1 MSFDEAGQARI
12 FISYK
17 RDAEPDV
24 SLAQL
29 LYEALRGHGYR
40 VFKDVE
46 AIPLGGDYAELI
58 STEIRSSD
66 FFVVLLTRSSTREGW
81 VAAETE
87 MAKDSADHTG
97 RPRILPIRLA
107 YTQALSLRLKA
118 AIGHL
123 NHLEWHDAADNDK
136 VLGALIDSIAGSRR
150 TPGPEPS
157 PPRTRAHGRAASR
170 AASTSSSPRGCG
182 TRTVPGNPSRGP
194 RSCPCCRVETSLSV
208 TRATGPGQFR
218 VRVLDSGALE
228 VAIWS
233 GADYRRVRSQPRKF
247 MTMLEGDTHA
257 WCFTRH
263 PPGQSVVLKR
273 PDGRPDPIVLTFEPD
288 VVRAVWT
295 IVHRR
300 AALHESFLI
309 VMKHAGAC

>member
-1 MSFDEAGQARI
+1 MSVDEAPGRARI

-24 SLAQL
+24 SLAQF
-29 LYEALRGHGYR
+29 LYEALSDQGYR

-58 STEIRSSD
+58 STEIRGSD

-81 VAAETE
+81 VPAETE

-136 VLGALIDSIAGSRR
+136 VLGALIDSIAGSQ
-150 TPGPEPS
+150 EEA
-157 PPRTRAHGRAASR
+157 RARAVSAEAAS
-170 AASTSSSPRGCG
+170 APPSLLARGEHFIVTERMWHSDGAREALAG
-182 TRTVPGNPSRGP
+182 TTLVPVLSGR
-194 RSCPCCRVETSLSV
+194 ETSLSV
-208 TRATGPGQFR
+208 TRAAGPGLFR
-218 VRVLDSGALE
+218 VKVLDTGALE

-233 GADYRRVRSQPRKF
+233 GAEYRSVRSQPRK
-247 MTMLEGDTHA
+247 
-257 WCFTRH
+257 
-263 PPGQSVVLKR
+263 
-273 PDGRPDPIVLTFEPD
+273 
-288 VVRAVWT
+288 
-295 IVHRR
+295 
-300 AALHESFLI
+300 
-309 VMKHAGAC
+309 